1 MKTKMSNK
9 AGFGLREVMVVV
21 AVIGLLAPIAVR
33 QIEGAHQPCPLD
45 MTQLLTRLK
54 WIWTAVF
61 VSSTVAALT
70 FVWLRASAQS
80 GKHLQNLIGKQREEL
95 QLQ

>member
-1 MKTKMSNK
+1 MKSQMSK
-9 AGFGLREVMVVV
+9 KPGFGLIEVMIVV
-21 AVIGLLAPIAVR
+21 AVIGLLATIALR
-33 QIEGAHQPCPLD
+33 QLVGAHQPWPLD
-45 MTQLLTRLK
+45 MSQLLTRLK

-61 VSSTVAALT
+61 ISSTVAALT

-80 GKHLQNLIGKQREEL
+80 GKHLQNLLGKQQEEL